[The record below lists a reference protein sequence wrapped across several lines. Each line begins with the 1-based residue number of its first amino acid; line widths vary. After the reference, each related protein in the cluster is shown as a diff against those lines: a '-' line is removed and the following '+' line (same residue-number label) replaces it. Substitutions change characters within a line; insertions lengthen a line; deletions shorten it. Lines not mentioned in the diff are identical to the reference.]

1 MGDLGSWSDNHLEPE
16 EDPILG
22 YDWKGN
28 ELYGHEYGYDTEEGF
43 VPEEDV
49 IEYVE
54 NAYRLIMFNE
64 TVGGF

>member
-1 MGDLGSWSDNHLEPE
+1 MGDLGSWSDNHLEPV

-28 ELYGHEYGYDTEEGF
+28 ELYGYEYGYDTEVGF

-49 IEYVE
+49 TEYVE
-54 NAYRLIMFNE
+54 NTYGLIMFND